1 MLLLEVLCWG
11 RVGWLA
17 DRRRWGETRVGEVET
32 HRRCSFEGCLCFDI
46 GGAREEWNRISREG
60 KRSGRRLDG
69 CLCCCFSS
77 RPHSLSSRAQTRRFS
92 PHVNQIFSVLRHSGV
107 SGMLFYDCFSEF
119 EITMKWKAFSRWES
133 LHAIPILSNHTYTD
147 GILGGLGARDSRV
160 SFERVG
166 QMGFDLFIRSEPS
179 TRRPDKARF
188 VKNEPQYV
196 SWEGTIMHNIR
207 LFKGLA
213 G

>member
-1 MLLLEVLCWG
+1 M
-11 RVGWLA
+11 
-17 DRRRWGETRVGEVET
+17 GEVET

-147 GILGGLGARDSRV
+147 GILGGTRGWR
-160 SFERVG
+160 FEGELRA
-166 QMGFDLFIRSEPS
+166 
-179 TRRPDKARF
+179 RRPDGLRSLYSKRTLDTEAR
-188 VKNEPQYV
+188 
-196 SWEGTIMHNIR
+196 
-207 LFKGLA
+207 
-213 G
+213 